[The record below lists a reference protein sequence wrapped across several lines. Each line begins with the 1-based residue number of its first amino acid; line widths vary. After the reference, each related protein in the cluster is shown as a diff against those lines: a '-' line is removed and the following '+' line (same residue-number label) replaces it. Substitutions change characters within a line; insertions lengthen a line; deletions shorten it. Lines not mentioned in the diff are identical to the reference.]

1 MTRSYLTLGV
11 ASLLLPAIAHANT
24 NGSEAPLATT
34 PIADDFSKVYWNN
47 DLRFETEDKQFTT
60 RIGGRIQFDGWYTD
74 DRGQGGTDG
83 SDSDGWQF
91 RRARIYIQGTVYGN
105 VHYKAQYDF
114 AGSTAAA
121 PDWRDVY
128 VKIDEL
134 LGPLYL
140 QGGQFF
146 VPFGLDTQNSS
157 NSLTFMERDPLVT
170 LGPGNSGRS
179 TGFATGGDFG
189 EKNGTWKV
197 GIFNVASGEDGN
209 AIGGTYEG
217 AGRVTYKFDLDEGS
231 FVHVGGSV
239 ASGSADGVQFRARP
253 GTSLGNRLVDTGVIA
268 DADATQRFGGE
279 VAGVFGP
286 FSAQGEFI
294 STDVDSVAANDPGF
308 TGYYLLLSYF
318 LTGESRS
325 YSEGLFSTIK
335 PTNPWKGWGEGSGAW
350 EIAFKYSLL
359 DLSDVAGSGD
369 ELMLLSGGINWYLN
383 TNARITFNYTTGE
396 NDASPSVD
404 QDSYGVRFQVT
415 Y

>member
-11 ASLLLPAIAHANT
+11 ASLLLPAFAHANT
-24 NGSEAPLATT
+24 NGSEAPTATT

-60 RIGGRIQFDGWYTD
+60 RIGGRLQFDGWYTD
-74 DRGQGGTDG
+74 DRDQAGGG
-83 SDSDGWQF
+83 SASDGWRF
-91 RRARIYIQGTVYGN
+91 RRARLYVQGTVYGN

-114 AGSTAAA
+114 ADSVDSSA
-121 PDWRDVY
+121 PDFRDLY

-140 QGGQFF
+140 QAGQFF
-146 VPFGLDTQNSS
+146 VPFGMETQSS
-157 NSLTFMERDPLVT
+157 TNSLTFMERDPLVT
-170 LGPGNSGRS
+170 LGPGNLGRS
-179 TGFATGGDFG
+179 TGLATGGNFG
-189 EKNGTWKV
+189 EKNGVWKL
-197 GIFNVASGEDGN
+197 GLFNVATTEDGD

-217 AGRVTYKFDLDEGS
+217 AGRVTYKFALDDGS

-239 ASGSADGVQFRARP
+239 ASGSSDGVRFRARP
-253 GTSLGNRLVDTGVIA
+253 GTSLGNFLVDTGAIA

-286 FSAQGEFI
+286 FSAQAELI
-294 STDVDSVAANDPGF
+294 NTDVDSVAANDPGF

-350 EIAFKYSLL
+350 EIAFKYSAL
-359 DLSDVAGSGD
+359 DIDDVTNDGQ
-369 ELMLLSGGINWYLN
+369 ELMLLSGGVNWYLN
-383 TNARITFNYTTGE
+383 ANTRITFNYTTGE
-396 NDASPSVD
+396 NDEATSVD

-415 Y
+415 F